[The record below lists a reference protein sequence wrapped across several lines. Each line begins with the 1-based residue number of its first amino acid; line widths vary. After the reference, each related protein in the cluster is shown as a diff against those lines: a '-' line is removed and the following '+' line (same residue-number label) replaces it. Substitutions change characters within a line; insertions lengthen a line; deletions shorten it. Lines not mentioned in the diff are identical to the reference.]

1 MERSVSMLK
10 NFLFG
15 SSNTKTEYVVW
26 KFPGLLVV
34 AVQNIAELPD
44 FSSYPLPFTW
54 NMNTSKDC
62 KEPMKVQNSGSQCQ
76 TVEGT
81 CWALKSMMGG
91 NLAGIF
97 GRNNPEGYMDH
108 WASGSMV

>member
-1 MERSVSMLK
+1 MNVFKNVKINKAPKMERSVSMLK

-44 FSSYPLPFTW
+44 FSSYPLPFT
-54 NMNTSKDC
+54 
-62 KEPMKVQNSGSQCQ
+62 
-76 TVEGT
+76 
-81 CWALKSMMGG
+81 
-91 NLAGIF
+91 
-97 GRNNPEGYMDH
+97 
-108 WASGSMV
+108 